1 MDGEAMS
8 VECAPGCRVFRRR
21 RAEQAGSVRLANP
34 ASSRREKIL
43 IFAVR
48 KNIRRIEEAAMAALV
63 NVLPE
68 GCRGDDQRSRRRE
81 IRAAVLRLIGENRIV
96 PASKT
101 RPDAASPKQFGM
113 IFVMDERDLYHG
125 PNLSFRE
132 THSPAPSTVQ
142 IRPELRVMAAQE
154 AAKQRA
160 AAENK
165 SEAIAHRS
173 SSDRT

>member
-1 MDGEAMS
+1 MAAADK
-8 VECAPGCRVFRRR
+8 CRRPI
-21 RAEQAGSVRLANP
+21 SKNTP
-34 ASSRREKIL
+34 SRRY
-43 IFAVR
+43 
-48 KNIRRIEEAAMAALV
+48 
-63 NVLPE
+63 
-68 GCRGDDQRSRRRE
+68 
-81 IRAAVLRLIGENRIV
+81 
-96 PASKT
+96 
-101 RPDAASPKQFGM
+101 
-113 IFVMDERDLYHG
+113 RDLYHG